1 MRSETGVSI
10 KNPRPSRPF
19 SCFWRKGDVENIR
32 KSDIGNE
39 KKIDA
44 KFNSLQYN
52 LYYKLLSHHKAG
64 LLYKELFFRS
74 CFSYTTC
81 SLDFQGKRH
90 QVERKAPS
98 RKKGSRYSTLNSFDI
113 ARLLASTPYYLLCF
127 NSL

>member
-1 MRSETGVSI
+1 MRGETGVSI

-19 SCFWRKGDVENIR
+19 SCLWRKGDVENIR

-44 KFNSLQYN
+44 KFNRLQYN
-52 LYYKLLSHHKAG
+52 LYYKPLSHHKAG

-90 QVERKAPS
+90 QVE
-98 RKKGSRYSTLNSFDI
+98 KGSRYSTLNSFDI

>member
-44 KFNSLQYN
+44 KFNRLQYN
-52 LYYKLLSHHKAG
+52 LYYKPLSHNKAG

-90 QVERKAPS
+90 QVERKAV
-98 RKKGSRYSTLNSFDI
+98 DI
-113 ARLLASTPYYLLCF
+113 VL
-127 NSL
+127 

>member
-10 KNPRPSRPF
+10 KNPMPSRPF

-44 KFNSLQYN
+44 KFNRLQYN
-52 LYYKLLSHHKAG
+52 LYYKPLSHHKAG

-90 QVERKAPS
+90 QVE
-98 RKKGSRYSTLNSFDI
+98 KGSRYSTLNSFDI

>member
-1 MRSETGVSI
+1 MRGETGVSI

-19 SCFWRKGDVENIR
+19 SCLWRKGDVENIR

-44 KFNSLQYN
+44 KFNRLQYN
-52 LYYKLLSHHKAG
+52 LYYEPLSHHKAG

-90 QVERKAPS
+90 QVE
-98 RKKGSRYSTLNSFDI
+98 KGSRYSTLNSFDI